1 MYLGLLMLEYS
12 NMSDKA
18 SSAVD
23 QQATLSHFGTG
34 ESSETIRQAP
44 LSKREIKAYLLGAIH
59 DGTLNKEKRIRISQ
73 KGTEWLKILQGL
85 LKKLGY
91 NSWIYKEGKDRKVY
105 VLETLADF
113 LDFNFDPLRLKTK
126 KEKIGYLRGFFDA
139 EGGIPR
145 TEKGK
150 FYIQL
155 VQKDKEKL
163 EKIKK
168 LLEDLRIKTGK
179 IHNPSK
185 RIDPNYWR
193 LYVLK
198 ESWQRFMRVI
208 GSWHPRKI
216 KALGKRMKIWS
227 TPYSDIGVT

>member
-1 MYLGLLMLEYS
+1 MS
-12 NMSDKA
+12 NKA
-18 SSAVD
+18 SGAVN
-23 QQATLSHFGTG
+23 QQATLSHFGTR

-59 DGTLNKEKRIRISQ
+59 DGTLNKGKKIRISQ
-73 KGTEWLKILQGL
+73 KGTDWLRLLQRL
-85 LKKLGY
+85 LKKIGY
-91 NSWIYKEGKDRKVY
+91 NSWIYKEGKNRKVY

-145 TEKGK
+145 TAKGK

-155 VQKDKEKL
+155 VQKDKGKL

-168 LLEDLRIKTGK
+168 LLEELRIKTGK
-179 IHNPSK
+179 LHNPNK

-198 ESWQRFMRVI
+198 ESWQRFVRVI
-208 GSWHPRKI
+208 GSWHSRKI
-216 KALGKRMKIWS
+216 RALGKRMKIWS